1 MTFHPPSKSLTP
13 RDYLFIAFVVILFL
27 VASATLIT
35 VNFNLKGGGDFYVH
49 WVASR
54 GFIFEKIDPYGA
66 EVPARVQGL
75 VYGRAVKAGEEP
87 YILTTPFHLL
97 LFYFPFA
104 LFSDPLTARAIY
116 TWLLQLTLIPL
127 ALLSL
132 RLTDWEV
139 PLKFGVFFA
148 ALGAFNF
155 YSVQAIYEASPV
167 LILGLIY
174 TGILFALRAELD
186 ELAGALIAVSLYY
199 WEVGAPFLL
208 LIAFRMYYEKRTRV
222 LNGFLMLLIVSLAV
236 SFLLY
241 SNWVIPFFRATVNNL
256 RAGFGYNMRII
267 LRDMFPAQ
275 GTWIAWGIIVVLFVA
290 LAYEWSIARG
300 SDFRRFYWAACLS
313 IAAAPLLGFRSEM
326 ENLAVLIIPLA
337 LIFAIVHDR
346 WQSIADFLTLLLM
359 LFVFL
364 IWALS
369 LLPFKIAQDMTFL
382 FMPLFT
388 VVGLYWIRWWAIR
401 PPRIWTDLAPRP
413 NS

>member
-1 MTFHPPSKSLTP
+1 MTFRPPSKSLTP

-27 VASATLIT
+27 IVSAALIA
-35 VNFNLKGGGDFYVH
+35 VNFKLKGGGDFYAH

-66 EVPARVQGL
+66 EVPARVQQL
-75 VYGRAVKAGEEP
+75 VYGRAVKVGEEP

-97 LFYFPFA
+97 IFYFPFA

-132 RLTDWEV
+132 RLTDWKV

-148 ALGAFNF
+148 ALCVFNF
-155 YSVQAIYEASPV
+155 YSVQALYEASPV
-167 LILGLIY
+167 LALGLLY
-174 TGILFALRAELD
+174 AGILFALRVEMD
-186 ELAGALIAVSLYY
+186 ELAGALIALSLYY

-208 LIAFRMYYEKRTRV
+208 LVFFRVYYQKRTRV
-222 LNGFLMLLIVSLAV
+222 LNGFLMLLIISLAV

-241 SNWVIPFFRATVNNL
+241 ANWVIPFLRAAFNNL
-256 RAGFGYNMRII
+256 RVGFGYNLRVI
-267 LRDMFPAQ
+267 LQNIFPAQ
-275 GTWIAWGIIVVLFVA
+275 GAWIAWGVIIVLVVA
-290 LAYEWSIARG
+290 LAYEWSVARG

-346 WQSIADFLTLLLM
+346 WKKIADFLTLLLM

-364 IWALS
+364 IPWALS
-369 LLPFKIAQDMTFL
+369 LLPFKIAQDMIFL

-401 PPRIWTDLAPRP
+401 PPRIWTDLAPR
-413 NS
+413 S